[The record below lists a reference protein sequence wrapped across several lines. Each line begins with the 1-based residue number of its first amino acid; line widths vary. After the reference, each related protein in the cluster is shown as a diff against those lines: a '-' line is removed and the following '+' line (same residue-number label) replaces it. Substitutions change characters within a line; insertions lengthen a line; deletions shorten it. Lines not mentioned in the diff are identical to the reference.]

1 MEQDLPMQQLG
12 EMFNVNHFIVSQANP
27 HAVLFASYNNVRSVW
42 SNPISGLI
50 GAVLTFLKERCR
62 TWLGHC
68 VELVGERRITPQ
80 YATSRGIMAQFFIQ
94 EYEGRDCDIS
104 LIPWLNH
111 RSLMSAFMHCLYNPS
126 EVEFRDWVAAAE
138 RETWKHIPAIKSH
151 IAEEI
156 TLDRCVQRLRKR
168 LMIESWEKRRR
179 DSTGRKMGERVP
191 SFFTSPSLINLG
203 GLGVA
208 DQTSIE
214 GLDQYMGA
222 STSNTEMANAA
233 PPSLP
238 PVDVNH
244 GWSGLGLRGNRS
256 SGNLERS
263 TSAASGL
270 FIDGDEPVSVEQV
283 AGEQTVPSSIQKPP
297 ATNSLDGEGKNGYLK
312 TTSMAHFYYRNSSS
326 HGALD
331 LRKSLSKDEGDE
343 DDSKTH
349 QRRKSK
355 SHPDLFTSDAF
366 GDPKTVIRLS

>member
-1 MEQDLPMQQLG
+1 
-12 EMFNVNHFIVSQANP
+12 
-27 HAVLFASYNNVRSVW
+27 
-42 SNPISGLI
+42 
-50 GAVLTFLKERCR
+50 
-62 TWLGHC
+62 
-68 VELVGERRITPQ
+68 
-80 YATSRGIMAQFFIQ
+80 
-94 EYEGRDCDIS
+94 
-104 LIPWLNH
+104 
-111 RSLMSAFMHCLYNPS
+111 
-126 EVEFRDWVAAAE
+126 
-138 RETWKHIPAIKSH
+138 
-151 IAEEI
+151 
-156 TLDRCVQRLRKR
+156 
-168 LMIESWEKRRR
+168 MIESWEKRRS
-179 DSTGRKMGERVP
+179 DSTGQKMGERVP

-222 STSNTEMANAA
+222 PTSKTEMANAA

-256 SGNLERS
+256 SGDLERS
-263 TSAASGL
+263 NSAVSGL
-270 FIDGDEPVSVEQV
+270 FIDGEEPLVEQA
-283 AGEQTVPSSIQKPP
+283 AGEKTVPSSIQKSPS
-297 ATNSLDGEGKNGYLK
+297 ANSLDGEGNGYIK